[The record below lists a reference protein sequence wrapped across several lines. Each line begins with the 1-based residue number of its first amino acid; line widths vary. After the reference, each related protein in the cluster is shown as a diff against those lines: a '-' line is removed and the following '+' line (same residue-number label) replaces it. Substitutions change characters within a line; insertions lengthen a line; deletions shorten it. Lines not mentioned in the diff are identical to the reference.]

1 MQRPGFNDIFRRCLA
16 DLGSAFATGRATVR
30 ISPLYHVEYHT
41 NKMPPKAAGPVGQSG
56 YSYSIER
63 ILQEKETPPRRVYL
77 ARYVLLKLNCQTIHL
92 LTPAD
97 PAPETTN
104 LY

>member
-1 MQRPGFNDIFRRCLA
+1 
-16 DLGSAFATGRATVR
+16 
-30 ISPLYHVEYHT
+30 
-41 NKMPPKAAGPVGQSG
+41 MPPTPPEIQKMAYTAAGPVGQSG

-63 ILQEKETPPRRVYL
+63 VLQEKGIPPRRVYL
-77 ARYVLLKLNCQTIHL
+77 ARSVLLKLNYQTIHL